1 MHRNPV
7 LGKGLNA
14 LIPEYPEAQHNAES
28 TRQMIDIK
36 VDEIEPNPYQAR
48 TVFDEG
54 QLEELANSLKEKGLI
69 QPISVNRQ
77 GQGYQLIA
85 GERRWRAAQK
95 AGFEIIPAIVFEI
108 DSTEELMEIGLVENI
123 QRENLSPIEEAEG
136 YRALMDKCF
145 LTQQDVA
152 ERIGKPRST
161 IANLLNLLKLPTTIQ
176 EFLRQG
182 RLERGH
188 AKVLLALDDEE
199 AQLELGERCVEEQ
212 WTVRDI
218 EKAIKSHK
226 AGRPDKNDDGL
237 IPSRDPMLI
246 EFEEKLQHKFGTG
259 VGISYHAKKG
269 RIEIDFYDDSDLE
282 RILELL
288 LDGEE

>member
-1 MHRNPV
+1 MAKNPV
-7 LGKGLNA
+7 LGRGLNA
-14 LIPEYPEAQHNAES
+14 LIPEFPDKASADNT
-28 TRQMIDIK
+28 TRQIIDLNI
-36 VDEIEPNPYQAR
+36 DEIEPNPYQAR
-48 TVFDEG
+48 TIFDDE
-54 QLEELANSLKEKGLI
+54 QLEELATSLREKGLI

-85 GERRWRAAQK
+85 GERRWRAAKK
-95 AGFEIIPAIVFEI
+95 AGFKTIPSIVFEI
-108 DSTEELMEIGLVENI
+108 DSTEELMEIGLIENI

-152 ERIGKPRST
+152 ERIGKARST
-161 IANLLNLLKLPTTIQ
+161 IANLLNLLKLPTTVQ

-182 RLERGH
+182 RIERGH
-188 AKVLLALDDEE
+188 AKILLSLDEEE
-199 AQLELGERCVEEQ
+199 AQLDLGKRCVEEQ

-218 EKAIKSHK
+218 EKAVRSRKSS
-226 AGRPDKNDDGL
+226 RSTKNDDITL
-237 IPSRDPMLI
+237 TPRDPMLI
-246 EFEEKLQHKFGTG
+246 EYEEKLQHKFGTG
-259 VGISYHAKKG
+259 IGISHQTKKG
-269 RIEIDFYDDSDLE
+269 RIEIEFYDEGDLE